1 MDFIST
7 WWPAWLAA
15 GAAATAIPVIIHLL
29 HKARAPT
36 VPFPTLRFLRSAA
49 EKTARRRRIEN
60 LLLLAVRLL
69 LFALLAFALARP
81 FLSREFGLFG
91 SNPSAA
97 ACIVLDNSYSMNVTY
112 EGQTRFWKAKK
123 EARAILDS
131 PWRPAQAAV
140 LLTNPGP
147 LPVPDRLTSDR
158 AKLFRDLDAAQAA
171 SGRADLP
178 GTLKAAYALL
188 DKTDAADKRLWILT
202 DRQALSWEDLGDLE
216 EPRKHPDIPVAV
228 IRPTE
233 AAYVN
238 VAITA
243 AEVVSRSRVVGF
255 PIRIDVTLRN
265 SGPAQEKRNL
275 LLFVDDSSQARQKQA
290 VDLAPAGAPGA
301 TRVVAMTHA
310 FNEAGPHRLL
320 VAVEGTDALAVDNTR
335 RIALQIADRIPVLLV
350 KQAAADIPF
359 QDANF
364 YLVRALDPAGEGADF
379 PGAIR
384 PVETTPEN
392 LDPATFGRW
401 DAVFLNDVGTLAPAA
416 ARALADY
423 VASGRTLV
431 VFCGP
436 HVVPAEYNRLFM
448 DGIPREGGLLPAR
461 LKERVGSAVLKT
473 DTQKVV
479 QVQGRSPYLEDL
491 VESADIYQGVLVYE
505 YVRTDVAAADSVLAR
520 LSDGDP
526 FLLEKP
532 FGGGSVLL
540 FTTGATTEWTNF
552 PVRNL
557 FLPLM
562 MRIVHLAARGQTE
575 RRNILA
581 GQPFETNLYPD
592 AKEAVTVEV
601 TGPLGP
607 AGETVTENRET
618 LPGAS
623 SNLLRFDKTW
633 NLGYYAYS
641 LPQRGSPRARL
652 AAARPR
658 ALSSPRATRV
668 EAGDVRGVFS
678 TNPDG
683 AESDLAEIADER
695 LAADLGARETHVAAS
710 FDDLVSRF
718 EQTARRE
725 LWQYFLI
732 LCLLLAV
739 LEPLLANWIRPDE
752 GRDTAHPTPQR
763 KAA

>member
-1 MDFIST
+1 MGTLAFGFVSAWAT
-7 WWPAWLAA
+7 AWLAA
-15 GAAATAIPVIIHLL
+15 GAVSVSIPILIHLL

-49 EKTARRRRIEN
+49 EKTARRRRLEN
-60 LLLLAVRLL
+60 LLLLFVRLL

-91 SNPSAA
+91 PGAPGSAA

-140 LLTNPGP
+140 LLTNPGA
-147 LPVPDRLTSDR
+147 LPVPDRLVADR
-158 AKLFRDLDAAQAA
+158 AKLFRDLDAAQAT

-202 DRQALSWEDLGDLE
+202 DRQALSWAGLGDLE
-216 EPRKHPDIPVAV
+216 EPRKHPAIPVAV

-233 AAYVN
+233 AAYAN

-290 VDLAPAGAPGA
+290 VDLAPAGTPGA

-335 RIALQIADRIPVLLV
+335 RIALAIADRIPVLLV

-364 YLVRALDPAGEGADF
+364 YLVRALDPSGEGADF

-401 DAVFLNDVGTLAPAA
+401 DAVFLNDVGTLAPAT

-436 HVVPAEYNRLFM
+436 HVVPAEYNRLFI
-448 DGIPREGGLLPAR
+448 DGIPQRGGLLPAR

-473 DTQKVV
+473 DSQKVV

-520 LSDGDP
+520 LSNGDP

-562 MRIVHLAARGQTE
+562 LRIVHLAARGQTE

-592 AKEAVTVEV
+592 VKEAVTVEV

-641 LPQRGSPRARL
+641 LPQRG
-652 AAARPR
+652 
-658 ALSSPRATRV
+658 
-668 EAGDVRGVFS
+668 DVRGVFS

-683 AESDLAEIADER
+683 AESDLAEISDER

-718 EQTARRE
+718 QETARRE

>member
-1 MDFIST
+1 METLAFGFVSAWAT
-7 WWPAWLAA
+7 AWLAA
-15 GAAATAIPVIIHLL
+15 GAVSVSIPIIIHLL

-49 EKTARRRRIEN
+49 EKTARRRRLEN

-112 EGQTRFWKAKK
+112 EGQTRFSKAKK

-131 PWRPAQAAV
+131 PWRPALAAV
-140 LLTNPGP
+140 LLTNPGT
-147 LPVPDRLTSDR
+147 LPAPDRLVSDR
-158 AKLFRDLDAAQAA
+158 AKLFRDLDAAQVA

-188 DKTDAADKRLWILT
+188 DKADAADKRLWILT
-202 DRQALSWEDLGDLE
+202 DRQALSWEGLGDLE
-216 EPRKHPDIPVAV
+216 EPRKHPAIPVAV

-233 AAYVN
+233 AAYAN

-255 PIRIDVTLRN
+255 PVRIDVTLRN

-290 VDLAPAGAPGA
+290 VDLAPGGAPGA
-301 TRVVAMTHA
+301 TRVVAMTYA
-310 FNEAGPHRLL
+310 FDKAGPHRLL
-320 VAVEGTDALAVDNTR
+320 VAVEGTDSLAVDNTR

-350 KQAAADIPF
+350 KQAASEIPF

-364 YLVRALDPAGEGADF
+364 YLVRALDPAGEKADF

-392 LDPATFGRW
+392 LNPATLGRW
-401 DAVFLNDVGTLAPAA
+401 DAVFLNDVGALAPAA
-416 ARALADY
+416 VRALADY

-436 HVVPAEYNRLFM
+436 HVVPAEYNRLFV
-448 DGIPREGGLLPAR
+448 DGVPQGGGLLPAR

-473 DTQKVV
+473 DSQKVV

-520 LSDGDP
+520 LEDGDP

-540 FTTGATTEWTNF
+540 FTAGATTEWTNF

-592 AKEAVTVEV
+592 VKEAVTVEV
-601 TGPLGP
+601 AGPLGP

-633 NLGYYAYS
+633 NLGYYTYS

-652 AAARPR
+652 A
-658 ALSSPRATRV
+658 ATRV

-732 LCLLLAV
+732 LCLALAV

-752 GRDTAHPTPQR
+752 DRDTAHPTPQR

>member
-1 MDFIST
+1 MLGFGFVSAWAT
-7 WWPAWLAA
+7 AWLAA
-15 GAAATAIPVIIHLL
+15 GAVSVSIPILIHLL

-49 EKTARRRRIEN
+49 EKTARRRRLEN

-131 PWRPAQAAV
+131 PWRPALAAV
-140 LLTNPGP
+140 LLTNPGA
-147 LPVPDRLTSDR
+147 LPAPDRLVSDR
-158 AKLFRDLDAAQAA
+158 AKLFRDLDTAQAA

-188 DKTDAADKRLWILT
+188 DKADAADKRLWILT
-202 DRQALSWEDLGDLE
+202 DRQALSWEGIGDLE
-216 EPRKHPDIPVAV
+216 EPRKHPAIPVAV

-233 AAYVN
+233 AAYAN

-255 PIRIDVTLRN
+255 PVRIDVTLTN

-290 VDLAPAGAPGA
+290 VDLAPAQHPAEGGAPGA

-310 FNEAGPHRLL
+310 FDKAGPHRLL
-320 VAVEGTDALAVDNTR
+320 VAVEGTDSLAVDNTR

-401 DAVFLNDVGTLAPAA
+401 DAVFLNDVGALAPATV
-416 ARALADY
+416 RAMADY

-436 HVVPAEYNRLFM
+436 HVVPADYNRLFV

-473 DTQKVV
+473 DTRKIV

-532 FGGGSVLL
+532 FGGGRVLL
-540 FTTGATTEWTNF
+540 FTAGATTEWTNF

-592 AKEAVTVEV
+592 VKEAVTVEV
-601 TGPLGP
+601 AGPLGP

-623 SNLLRFDKTW
+623 NNLLRFDKTW

-641 LPQRGSPRARL
+641 LPQRG
-652 AAARPR
+652 
-658 ALSSPRATRV
+658 
-668 EAGDVRGVFS
+668 DVRGVFS

-683 AESDLAEIADER
+683 TESDLAEIADER

-718 EQTARRE
+718 QETARRE

-739 LEPLLANWIRPDE
+739 LEPLLANWMRPE
-752 GRDTAHPTPQR
+752 EERSPGERHAPS
-763 KAA
+763 KLGG